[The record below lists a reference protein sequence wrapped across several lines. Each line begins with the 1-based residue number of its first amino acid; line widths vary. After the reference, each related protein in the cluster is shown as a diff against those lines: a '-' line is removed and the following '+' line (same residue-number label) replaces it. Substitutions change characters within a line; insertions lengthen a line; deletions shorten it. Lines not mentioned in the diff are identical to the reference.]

1 MDDHRSGDALTDAA
15 IDRAI
20 ETAVA
25 VEPPPEFLARV
36 RSRLSSEPAPS
47 WSPLRWGFSAA
58 GAIAVV
64 IALAFAVQRPERT
77 TTAVTPS
84 EQARPAVPDVA
95 QATITPTTA
104 TPTAPQQSAGRPA
117 PAGRAATGSGRP
129 LRAIREPEVIIAADE
144 AAGFRRLIS
153 DVRFGRVDLALL
165 PEHPTATVAL
175 QPRNEISIAP
185 ITLDPLD
192 AVTAEEGERQ

>member
-64 IALAFAVQRPERT
+64 IALAFAVQRPERMT
-77 TTAVTPS
+77 SVKPF
-84 EQARPAVPDVA
+84 EPVRPAVTDVA

-104 TPTAPQQSAGRPA
+104 TPTAPQQSAARPA

-144 AAGFRRLIS
+144 AAAFRRLIS